1 MMFLVMGGMVRTGAV
16 EAVVGLVTR
25 HAGDRPKTTVVVLIG
40 SIAVAS
46 AFMNNTPLVAVMIPV
61 VMQLAIRIGLA
72 PSKLLIPLSY
82 MTVLG
87 GMITLIGTSTNI
99 LVDGVAAKQGLEHFG
114 LFEIA
119 PLGIAVMLAGGV
131 FLVLFGNRLLP
142 TRQSMGVLLNDRRK
156 MKFFTEVAVP
166 EDSTLIGQPVLDI
179 DLFKRD
185 GVRVID
191 VLRGDAS
198 LRRDLAPVTLQA
210 GDRVVLR
217 TEMTELMGLHARK
230 DVHLVDKLSSV
241 KTETVEVLIG
251 PGCRMEGNRL
261 GDLRLRRR
269 YGVYV
274 LAVHRHNQNIG
285 RQLDDLI
292 VRVGDTLLLE
302 GAVEDIQRL
311 AADMDLVDVNRPR
324 VMAFR
329 RAKGADRA
337 GGAGDDRD
345 PVGAG
350 SGADPA
356 PGPDRGG
363 GDPDHPLR
371 RQRRGFQLR
380 RRTADGD
387 DLCHA
392 GGGRGAGPVRCGG
405 HDREWCGPLA
415 GGFEPVL
422 PDPCGLLPRSRA
434 DRVPVEQ
441 CGGGDLHA
449 GRDPAGREAGPRSAA
464 LRGGGDV
471 FRHARLCDA
480 GGLPDQHDG
489 LRAGGLSLL
498 GLHQGGAAAEHHRHA
513 GELRADPADL
523 AAVGRYRRACPSVP
537 AGCRGRH
544 HRNGTGVWAMAGHSK
559 WANIQHRKGKQDK
572 LRSKMFSKL
581 SKEITVAAKMGMPDP
596 DMNPRLRLAIKAAKA
611 LSMPKDV
618 IDRAIKKAR
627 WATGRITRKSAMK
640 AMA

>member
-1 MMFLVMGGMVRTGAV
+1 MFGLSIPAEFQPFVALAILAAMFVLFVAERTPVEVTAIGGAAVMLVLGILPVNEATSVLSNPAPWTIAMMFLVMGGLVRTGAI
-16 EAVVGLVTR
+16 EAVVGAVTR

-61 VMQLAIRIGLA
+61 VMQLAIKIGMA

-99 LVDGVAAKQGLEHFG
+99 LVDGVAKERGLEHFS

-119 PLGIAVMLAGGV
+119 PLGIAVTLAGGI
-131 FLVLFGNRLLP
+131 FLALFGNRLLP
-142 TRQSMGVLLNDRRK
+142 DRQSMGVLLNDRRK

-179 DLFKRD
+179 DIFKRD

-198 LRRDLAPVTLQA
+198 LRRDMASVTLQA

-311 AADMDLVDVNRPR
+311 AADMNLLDVNRPR

-329 RAKGADRA
+329 RDKAPIALAALALIVTLSALDQAPILPLAVLAVAGILITHCVDSDEAFSFVDGRLMAMIFAMLAVGEGMDQSGAVGMIVNGVAPWLVGLSPFLLILAVYFIGLVLTEFLSNNAVAVIYTPVAIELA
-337 GGAGDDRD
+337 GKLGYDPRPFVVAVMFSATLAFAT
-345 PVGAG
+345 PVGYQTNMMVYG
-350 SGADPA
+350 
-356 PGPDRGG
+356 PGGYRFSD
-363 GDPDHPLR
+363 
-371 RQRRGFQLR
+371 F
-380 RRTADGD
+380 TK
-387 DLCHA
+387 
-392 GGGRGAGPVRCGG
+392 V
-405 HDREWCGPLA
+405 
-415 GGFEPVL
+415 
-422 PDPCGLLPRSRA
+422 
-434 DRVPVEQ
+434 
-441 CGGGDLHA
+441 
-449 GRDPAGREAGPRSAA
+449 
-464 LRGGGDV
+464 
-471 FRHARLCDA
+471 
-480 GGLPDQHDG
+480 GLP
-489 LRAGGLSLL
+489 L
-498 GLHQGGAAAEHHRHA
+498 
-513 GELRADPADL
+513 
-523 AAVGRYRRACPSVP
+523 
-537 AGCRGRH
+537 
-544 HRNGTGVWAMAGHSK
+544 
-559 WANIQHRKGKQDK
+559 NIIVM
-572 LRSKMFSKL
+572 LVSC
-581 SKEITVAAKMGMPDP
+581 
-596 DMNPRLRLAIKAAKA
+596 A
-611 LSMPKDV
+611 LIPL
-618 IDRAIKKAR
+618 I
-627 WATGRITRKSAMK
+627 WPL
-640 AMA
+640 